1 MKLKAQ
7 PRPPKRPMRQRR
19 GASNASARGKGRG
32 ARRPGVPVRQ
42 RLARRLPSIRRVLAA
57 VAATAAA
64 AGLVALLN
72 GPWLRVQ
79 EVSWSGAQ
87 YTAADELGP
96 LLDDQEGRSVL
107 SVDTRALG
115 ARLERLPAVAD
126 AVVLASLT
134 GRVEATVTEHEVAF
148 VWQTRTTSFLG
159 ADDGSIFA
167 ALPGDAALPD
177 DIADVP
183 RITDERRSSRL
194 VAVGDRIPQ
203 ALLETTMRILAI
215 DPAALGSRASTLTV
229 RIDDEHGFRLVS
241 PDPAWEIALGVYGI
255 DPRVTSAEAAA
266 RLERQVTA
274 VRTLFAEEAEAEIGW
289 VDVRNPGKVYFRAK
303 G

>member
-1 MKLKAQ
+1 M
-7 PRPPKRPMRQRR
+7 
-19 GASNASARGKGRG
+19 
-32 ARRPGVPVRQ
+32 
-42 RLARRLPSIRRVLAA
+42 PSIHRVLAGLAA
-57 VAATAAA
+57 VAAV

-79 EVSWSGAQ
+79 DVGWSGAR
-87 YTAADELGP
+87 YTAVDELES

-107 SVDTRALG
+107 SVDTRAL
-115 ARLERLPAVAD
+115 ADRLEGLPAIAD
-126 AVVLASLT
+126 AAVFASLT
-134 GRVEATVTEHEVAF
+134 GHVEASLSEHDVAF
-148 VWQTRTTSFLG
+148 VWQTASAAFLG

-167 ALPGDAALPD
+167 ALPRDAAVPD
-177 DIADVP
+177 DLGAAP
-183 RITDERRSSRL
+183 RISDERRSARH
-194 VAVGDRIPQ
+194 VAVGDRIAP

-215 DPAALGSRASTLTV
+215 DPAVIGSTASTLSV

-241 PDPAWEIALGVYGI
+241 EDPGWEIALGVYGI
-255 DPRVTSAEAAA
+255 DPRVTSTEAAA

-274 VRTLFAEEAEAEIGW
+274 VRTLFAEESEADIGW